1 MLARKTELV
10 IDLSIRTLKP
20 PSAKLLVSDKRKDIT
35 VCTFYV
41 IYIGKIYI

>member
-1 MLARKTELV
+1 MLARKTGLV
-10 IDLSIRTLKP
+10 IDLSMRTLEP

-35 VCTFYV
+35 VYTFYV